1 MSKRCY
7 EFMSAFEQIEIYN
20 ELKANNLTEWIWNGS
35 GFSSINSIYI
45 LTEKDHPL
53 STHVEWLPYE
63 LYVFVKFFERLGIK
77 KLPDAKQLEQILVRC
92 VKNTQKLILAAS
104 TASPTKL
111 PSVNGEHSAGSVLE
125 NAAKNFPF
133 INWIKTYY
141 GGEKKLASIIKDYE
155 ESLAA
160 IGASSPFV
168 ASSASSSTQSSPSSA
183 KLNGTSS
190 PTDSPTKQEH
200 PPAFDFN
207 SADSIYLYL
216 PEIYKSVEI
225 KDNLINSVA
234 TLVKNRQ
241 IRT

>member
-1 MSKRCY
+1 
-7 EFMSAFEQIEIYN
+7 MSAFEKSEINN
-20 ELKANNLTEWIWNGS
+20 ELIANNLTEWIWNGE
-35 GFSSINSIYI
+35 GFSSTNSIYI

-53 STHVEWLPYE
+53 STHVKTLPYE

-77 KLPDAKQLEQILVRC
+77 KLPDLKQLEQILVTC

-111 PSVNGEHSAGSVLE
+111 PSVNGEHSAASSVLE

-141 GGEKKLASIIKDYE
+141 GDEKNLVSVIKDYE
-155 ESLAA
+155 ESLSAV
-160 IGASSPFV
+160 GASTPFV

-190 PTDSPTKQEH
+190 PTDSPNKQEH
-200 PPAFDFN
+200 PPA
-207 SADSIYLYL
+207 IR
-216 PEIYKSVEI
+216 SVCTC
-225 KDNLINSVA
+225 L
-234 TLVKNRQ
+234 RF
-241 IRT
+241 IRVLRSRIT